1 MASGEFQNLER
12 FSRIADLMYDHVEAS
27 VRNQNNKFDD
37 FLSADP
43 ALEARIHDII
53 REDTAGPDEGRNE
66 HTKFHAIRF
75 FDQVRAVVA
84 IRRKLLSSVPRPRV
98 LEIGASPVTRMYAKV
113 LDDIDLFTADLPANE
128 PSENIARRF
137 GATEHYF
144 VNLDVDALSERY
156 PQLVRQPFHIIL
168 FCEVIEHVLASPA
181 EMLDDL
187 LRLLAPG
194 GVLIVTTPNAMS
206 ARHLLDISIGL
217 KGAHEY
223 RRNARHL
230 HEEHHVHV
238 REYTCTEIR
247 RACEACGGRMLF
259 HAVKNYY
266 SDPASNAIMAKYM
279 SAGEAQ
285 VAMITRDG

>member
-1 MASGEFQNLER
+1 MPGPLGDEPSSPRPEPPSGSRTDGATGHLSREETVRLAYQLVLGREPENDQVLIGQANFNNVWELRNRFMASGEFQNLER

-53 REDTAGPDEGRNE
+53 RDDTAGPDEGRNE
-66 HTKFHAIRF
+66 YTKFHAIRF

-98 LEIGASPVTRMYAKV
+98 LEIGASPVTPMYAKV

-168 FCEVIEHVLASPA
+168 FCEVIE
-181 EMLDDL
+181 
-187 LRLLAPG
+187 
-194 GVLIVTTPNAMS
+194 
-206 ARHLLDISIGL
+206 
-217 KGAHEY
+217 
-223 RRNARHL
+223 
-230 HEEHHVHV
+230 
-238 REYTCTEIR
+238 
-247 RACEACGGRMLF
+247 
-259 HAVKNYY
+259 
-266 SDPASNAIMAKYM
+266 
-279 SAGEAQ
+279 
-285 VAMITRDG
+285 